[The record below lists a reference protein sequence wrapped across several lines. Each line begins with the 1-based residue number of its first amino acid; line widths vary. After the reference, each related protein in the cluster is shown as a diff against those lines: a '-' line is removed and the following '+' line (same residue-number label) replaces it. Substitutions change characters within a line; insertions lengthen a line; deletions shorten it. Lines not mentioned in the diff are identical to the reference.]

1 MANEVPLKAVLW
13 DFGGVLTSSPFDA
26 FSAYEK
32 AEGIPQGFIRK
43 VNSTNPDNNAWAR
56 FERSELD
63 AEGFDRAFH
72 EETAG
77 AGHGIAGGTVIGLLG
92 GNIRPRMVAALKQC
106 RQRFITGCL
115 TNNVRSGI
123 GTDMAPAAARAAA
136 VKRRSL
142 PEHQRLA
149 EVMSLFHVVLQ
160 SSREGLRKPDPAFYE
175 KALAAMRVRPEETV
189 FLDDLG
195 INLKPARA
203 MGMQTI
209 KVVSETQALA
219 ELSAVTKIDFQA

>member
-1 MANEVPLKAVLW
+1 MASEVPLKAVLW

-32 AEGIPQGFIRK
+32 AEGIPPGFIRK
-43 VNSTNPDNNAWAR
+43 VNSTNPDHNAWAK

-63 AEGFDRAFH
+63 AEGFEHAFR
-72 EETAG
+72 EETVR
-77 AGHGIAGGTVIGLLG
+77 AGHGISGCTLIGLLG

-106 RQRFITGCL
+106 RQRFSTGCL
-115 TNNVRSGI
+115 TNTVRSSV
-123 GTDMAPAAARAAA
+123 GTGMAQDAARATA
-136 VKRRSL
+136 VK
-142 PEHQRLA
+142 

-160 SSREGLRKPDPAFYE
+160 SSKEGLRKPNPVFYE
-175 KALAAMRVRPEETV
+175 KALAALQVQPEETV

-209 KVVSETQALA
+209 KVVSEAQALA
-219 ELSAVTKIDFQA
+219 ELGAATRIDFQT